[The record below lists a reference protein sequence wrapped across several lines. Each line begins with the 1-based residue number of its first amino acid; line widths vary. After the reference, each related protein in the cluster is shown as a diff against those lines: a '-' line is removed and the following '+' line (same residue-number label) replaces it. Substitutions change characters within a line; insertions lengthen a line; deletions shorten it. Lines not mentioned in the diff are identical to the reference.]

1 MSGERDDYSERCDQH
16 EEVVREY
23 IKHETIA
30 QTRYE
35 DLIKEY
41 KKARSVLISSG
52 AFKVDDG
59 GNIILGWYNKPS
71 RESDGAK
78 VGVAAGAASIGAA
91 IGTPVAAWTLVGAF
105 GTAST
110 GAAIGGLSGAAA
122 TGATAAWFGGGS
134 LATGGLGVAAA
145 PFVLSGIGIVA
156 GGGVLLTAVALA
168 ARKRNASKEAR
179 NTHIKQMDEAERR
192 LEANRRV
199 LECIESRSAD
209 IGKRLIQRAAVL
221 EEVKTDQSVNDLSA
235 VLHDAE
241 DLIRKCQEELPHT
254 RIYICKPSKVVD
266 VEKRATTT
274 EVSMT
279 WADPDDGSSEISEYQ
294 IDRDGGSFVSRFH
307 SIATTTETH
316 FTDTNVEPGKTY
328 TYRITAVNPLGQSE
342 RSDLI
347 RVETP
352 ESIGDERG

>member
-41 KKARSVLISSG
+41 KEARSVLISSG
-52 AFKVDDG
+52 AFKVDDD

-71 RESDGAK
+71 KESDGAK
-78 VGVAAGAASIGAA
+78 VGVAAGVVSVLTGIGA
-91 IGTPVAAWTLVGAF
+91 PVTAWTLVGAF

-134 LATGGLGVAAA
+134 LATGGLGAAAA

-156 GGGVLLTAVALA
+156 GGGVLLTAATLA
-168 ARKRNASKEAR
+168 ARKRNASNEAR

-192 LEANRRV
+192 LEANQRV
-199 LECIESRSAD
+199 LERIESRSAD

-221 EEVKTDQSVNDLSA
+221 EATKTDQSVNDLSA
-235 VLHDAE
+235 GLHDAE
-241 DLIRKCQEELPHT
+241 DLIRKCQEGLPHT
-254 RIYICKPSKVVD
+254 RIYICKPGKVVNI
-266 VEKRATTT
+266 EKRATTT
-274 EVSMT
+274 EVSIT
-279 WADPDDGSSEISEYQ
+279 WADPDDGDSEISEYQ
-294 IDRDGGSFVSRFH
+294 IERDGGSFVSRFLPLD
-307 SIATTTETH
+307 STTKTQL
-316 FTDTNVEPGKTY
+316 TDTDIDPGKTY
-328 TYRITAVNPLGQSE
+328 TYKIAAVNPIGRGE
-342 RSDLI
+342 WSDLV
-347 RVETP
+347 RVETQKV
-352 ESIGDERG
+352 IDHA